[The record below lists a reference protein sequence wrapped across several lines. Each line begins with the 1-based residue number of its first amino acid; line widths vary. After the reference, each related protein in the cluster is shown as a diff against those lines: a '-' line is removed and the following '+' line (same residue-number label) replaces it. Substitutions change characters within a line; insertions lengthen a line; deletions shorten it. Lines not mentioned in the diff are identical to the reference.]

1 MPDPADR
8 KALREEASVWL
19 ARMKGPEAQQ
29 SRFAFEAWRRA
40 DPAHDAA
47 YRNLEQ
53 SWRDSGLIA
62 HTDTGR
68 ARSLSRVRVPF
79 HGMSAWQKTAA
90 GVAGIFIV
98 LAVSLILYHTLTA
111 RFAVSQLANA
121 VGVPRSV
128 RLADGSLVTLDT
140 DSAITAR
147 LGGSR
152 RSIHILRG
160 RVRFDVAHDP
170 AHPFVVDAGAG
181 EVVARG
187 TLFDVD
193 ITRPALAVTL
203 YRGAIDVQMEDHR
216 GVVGATRRLA
226 PGQRLVGSDT
236 QPVIAAAPVGA
247 DRWAGGILSFDNV
260 PLADVAA
267 QANRYSSHHI
277 HVASAIAELK
287 VTGAF
292 RAGDNAT
299 FARSLGA
306 ALDLP
311 VSADSDGD
319 WELGPR

>member
-1 MPDPADR
+1 MPDPAG
-8 KALREEASVWL
+8 KEALREEASVWL

-47 YRNLEQ
+47 YRSLEQ
-53 SWRDSGLIA
+53 SWRDSALVA
-62 HTDTGR
+62 HTPTGR

-79 HGMSAWQKTAA
+79 HGIPAWQKTAA
-90 GVAGIFIV
+90 GVAGIVIV
-98 LAVSLILYHTLTA
+98 LAFSFLLYHALTA
-111 RFAVSQLANA
+111 RFAVLQLANA

-152 RSIHILRG
+152 RSVHVSRG
-160 RVRFDVAHDP
+160 RVRFDVTHDP
-170 AHPFVVDAGAG
+170 AHPFVVDADAG
-181 EVVARG
+181 EIVARG

-193 ITRPALAVTL
+193 TTRPAFAVTL
-203 YRGAIDVQMEDHR
+203 YRGAVDVRVNEPHGPV
-216 GVVGATRRLA
+216 GVSRRLL
-226 PGQRLVGSDT
+226 PGQRLVGT
-236 QPVIAAAPVGA
+236 GTLPVIAAVPAGA
-247 DRWAGGILSFDNV
+247 DRWASGILSFDNV

-267 QANRYSSHHI
+267 EANRYSHHHI
-277 HVASAIAELK
+277 HVASAVARLK

-311 VSADSDGD
+311 ASADSDGD
-319 WELGPR
+319 WELGSR